1 MAGFS
6 ASTFALLKK
15 LVEQTMTGAGAI
27 KGQKGDKGD
36 AGTIT
41 INSVSTLPAGEKATV
56 ENVGTASSAKL
67 NIGIPEGQQG
77 KTGPKGS
84 TGATGQSAYEAAK
97 ANGYT
102 GTVTEWLESLHGK
115 DGAAGKAGE
124 DGEAGP
130 AGKSA
135 YEIAKEQGYTGTEA
149 EWIGSLKGKQ
159 GDKGETGKDG
169 ADGKSFTIQAQYAT
183 EAELKAAHPT
193 GNAGDAY
200 YVGENT
206 ASSRPDVYIWL
217 AESNEWYN
225 QGPIS
230 GVKGDDGAS
239 GKSAYELAEE
249 NGYSGSESEWLASL
263 KGAKGDKGEK
273 GDQGPQGEQGIQG
286 LQGPQ
291 GIAGAKGDKGD
302 TGATGE
308 KGDKGEKGDAAT
320 IKVGKV
326 VSGEAG
332 TEAVVANSGTTSD
345 AVFDFTIPRG
355 DKGDKGDTGDNGV
368 IRTTDHNLKDSV
380 VGDIAIHNWTKNILP
395 ISEEDTFTSRGVT
408 FTNNKDGS
416 YSATGTAKPD
426 EHPFMP
432 IVEFHPVAG
441 KWYSFS
447 AQTDYPGYMTAF
459 FIDPDGKD
467 FTPDGVYK
475 YPGEEEKVIAINGV
489 FDMDNSIVKKG
500 VSFKLNTVLEGEI
513 VRIQIRVR
521 RSETVNGITF
531 WPVLVESEEIPSY
544 VPYAGYTISACGKNI
559 ANTPS
564 NSQTY
569 KGVTI
574 APSDNGFTLTGTA
587 EDDRIWIAVY
597 DDRKARYVNVA
608 DKVGQKMTL
617 SIDNNLKGADYLYAI
632 FIDKDDN
639 KITPW
644 LIAGQGGGT
653 KVKTLTVPDAAVKLS
668 LPSLCLQKGSGTY
681 SGESY
686 HYQLEFGETAT
697 EITPYEDLGEI
708 TVSNDTSAPVY
719 GLKSCD
725 GVTNVLTEYNAEVE
739 VDYPKT
745 IGGAYSLDASNK
757 LGTVE
762 LMHKPNKWDP
772 GKEYDFGDGVYG
784 KRLTGTLTVAKNVE
798 STDKIIFYS
807 GGPVNVISYGGWMD
821 VGDGS
826 RYTVPSTYIYDLP
839 KEGYMG
845 NIYLFYTYV
854 TKQLQLRSLSMVDR
868 TNAPYDVWV
877 LYTKA

>member
-6 ASTFALLKK
+6 ISTFALLKK
-15 LVEQTMTGAGAI
+15 MIADSLKGAGAI

-36 AGTIT
+36 AGTIA
-41 INSVSTLPAGEKATV
+41 INSVKTLPTGSEATV

-368 IRTTDHNLKDSV
+368 IRTTDYNLKDSV
-380 VGDIAIHNWTKNILP
+380 AGDIAIRNWTKNLLP
-395 ISEEDTFTSRGVT
+395 YPYAQTTLTSNGVT
-408 FTNNKDGS
+408 FTDSKDGRITASGTATDNVFFNFIHMSAALVLKAGTTYTLSGVKGVFVSIRS
-416 YSATGTAKPD
+416 YASDGTTEQEHFDIESGVGSLTFTPTVDSAYITIYIYVASGATVSAIVRPMLEIGDVAHGYVPFAGYNIYATGKNLFAQPYYASDGLTAGGLTFTLD
-426 EHPFMP
+426 E
-432 IVEFHPVAG
+432 
-441 KWYSFS
+441 
-447 AQTDYPGYMTAF
+447 
-459 FIDPDGKD
+459 DGS
-467 FTPDGVYK
+467 
-475 YPGEEEKVIAINGV
+475 VIINGTMTSTKTLYFGLYQ
-489 FDMDNSIVKKG
+489 FDRPTTIDSCYLFGKKLTLSYQQPEENYTSIFVNWGKMSDNKK
-500 VSFKLNTVLEGEI
+500 
-513 VRIQIRVR
+513 
-521 RSETVNGITF
+521 TVNNEYAVRDKSGSVTFEWDDTDDFFGLQAGIYVSPRANGKTFNDYKIKFQLEVGDKVTEFAPHFQIQSVKVTNEMEGPVFGLKAYDGIT
-531 WPVLVESEEIPSY
+531 
-544 VPYAGYTISACGKNI
+544 NI
-559 ANTPS
+559 
-564 NSQTY
+564 
-569 KGVTI
+569 
-574 APSDNGFTLTGTA
+574 LTDG
-587 EDDRIWIAVY
+587 RV
-597 DDRKARYVNVA
+597 
-608 DKVGQKMTL
+608 
-617 SIDNNLKGADYLYAI
+617 
-632 FIDKDDN
+632 
-639 KITPW
+639 
-644 LIAGQGGGT
+644 
-653 KVKTLTVPDAAVKLS
+653 DA
-668 LPSLCLQKGSGTY
+668 
-681 SGESY
+681 
-686 HYQLEFGETAT
+686 
-697 EITPYEDLGEI
+697 
-708 TVSNDTSAPVY
+708 
-719 GLKSCD
+719 
-725 GVTNVLTEYNAEVE
+725 E

-745 IGGAYSLDASNK
+745 IGGAYSLNAFNK
-757 LGTVE
+757 LETAE
-762 LMHKPNKWDP
+762 LMQKPNKWES

-784 KRLTGTLTVAKNVE
+784 KRLTGTLTVAKNVV

-807 GGPVNVISYGGWMD
+807 GGLVNVISYGGWMD
-821 VGDGS
+821 IGDGS
-826 RYTVPSTYIYDLP
+826 RYTVPSTDIDDLS
-839 KEGYMG
+839 KMG
-845 NIYLFYTYV
+845 NIYLLYTYV

>member
-6 ASTFALLKK
+6 ISTFALLKK
-15 LVEQTMTGAGAI
+15 MIADSLKGAGAI

-36 AGTIT
+36 AGTIA
-41 INSVSTLPAGEKATV
+41 INSVKTLPTGSEATV

-368 IRTTDHNLKDSV
+368 IRTTDYNLKDSV
-380 VGDIAIHNWTKNILP
+380 AGDIAIRNWTKNLVRYPYSNQGDTNVWTDGGI
-395 ISEEDTFTSRGVT
+395 TFTLNPGTKELTATGTATANAEFGYFVKGEPDYYILKKGTYTLSGCPAGGSATTYSFHLYSDTDYSFYDYGEGVT
-408 FTNNKDGS
+408 FTLKEDTKVTLAAMVVKGTTVDGLVFGAPMLESGTVKHKYVPYEGYDIKTCGKNLLPNISDWPTNNNGYGVTFTVGEDGWVTPSGTFTGLDHKAFGFMYTSKKNATNTLLSPGNYKAIMFSTDPTKMFIQVDSWKD
-416 YSATGTAKPD
+416 YKYYKTVMPPATGTGAVTSKPFTI
-426 EHPFMP
+426 EK
-432 IVEFHPVAG
+432 G
-441 KWYSFS
+441 
-447 AQTDYPGYMTAF
+447 TDYGYT
-459 FIDPDGKD
+459 IRLTINVNYGDGN
-467 FTPDGVYK
+467 TIPDGVK
-475 YPGEEEKVIAINGV
+475 FAGMI
-489 FDMDNSIVKKG
+489 
-500 VSFKLNTVLEGEI
+500 
-513 VRIQIRVR
+513 IRD
-521 RSETVNGITF
+521 GD
-531 WPVLVESEEIPSY
+531 SEEY
-544 VPYAGYTISACGKNI
+544 EVPHREIIS
-559 ANTPS
+559 
-564 NSQTY
+564 
-569 KGVTI
+569 
-574 APSDNGFTLTGTA
+574 
-587 EDDRIWIAVY
+587 
-597 DDRKARYVNVA
+597 VA
-608 DKVGQKMTL
+608 
-617 SIDNNLKGADYLYAI
+617 
-632 FIDKDDN
+632 
-639 KITPW
+639 
-644 LIAGQGGGT
+644 
-653 KVKTLTVPDAAVKLS
+653 
-668 LPSLCLQKGSGTY
+668 
-681 SGESY
+681 
-686 HYQLEFGETAT
+686 
-697 EITPYEDLGEI
+697 
-708 TVSNDTSAPVY
+708 NDTTVPVY
-719 GLKSCD
+719 GLKSFD
-725 GVTNVLTEYNAEVE
+725 GVTNILTDYGAEVE

-745 IGGAYSLDASNK
+745 VNGQYALSSAKTASDNATAIAANAIK
-757 LGTVE
+757 SVEIKGTTNDWGVLNIQE
-762 LMHKPNKWDP
+762 LLSFPTTRIINVATTSADYITTMATSSAVRVISVSAPDSPAAVANT
-772 GKEYDFGDGVYG
+772 EV
-784 KRLTGTLTVAKNVE
+784 TL
-798 STDKIIFYS
+798 KII
-807 GGPVNVISYGGWMD
+807 
-821 VGDGS
+821 
-826 RYTVPSTYIYDLP
+826 
-839 KEGYMG
+839 
-845 NIYLFYTYV
+845 YV
-854 TKQLQLRSLSMVDR
+854 
-868 TNAPYDVWV
+868 
-877 LYTKA
+877 